1 MTKWCLVF
9 QKVCTQSKS
18 CELWSVLVTA
28 VRQNFYFDGKN
39 SVSCLC
45 CTFSNFTTDAA
56 PYISLGSNRD
66 RSLQKP
72 LTNPSGKKYTFLA
85 GDLRLPWG
93 HQLVT
98 RPKGLRTE
106 KQYGKRQQLSNNST
120 RRGAETHKSSLYWT
134 QCLDQ
139 TQSRVINY
147 SVTEKFLKY
156 FGKQL
161 LTKVQILCCGGKQMR
176 QGFPLWL
183 FYQSL
188 IYVYFPHQHLSNISS
203 PQVDNVSM
211 EGISEQV
218 DTFDIVIHSNIHL
231 C

>member
-1 MTKWCLVF
+1 MTKRCLVF
-9 QKVCTQSKS
+9 QKVFTQSKS
-18 CELWSVLVTA
+18 CDLWSVLVTA

-56 PYISLGSNRD
+56 PYIALGSNRD

-72 LTNPSGKKYTFLA
+72 LTNPSGMKYTFLA

-93 HQLVT
+93 QQLVT
-98 RPKGLRTE
+98 RPKGLRSQ
-106 KQYGKRQQLSNNST
+106 KQGGKRQQLSNNST
-120 RRGAETHKSSLYWT
+120 RRGAQTQKSSLYWT

-139 TQSRVINY
+139 TQSRVISY
-147 SVTEKFLKY
+147 SV
-156 FGKQL
+156 
-161 LTKVQILCCGGKQMR
+161 TKVQILCCGGKQMR

-188 IYVYFPHQHLSNISS
+188 IYVYFPHQHLSSISS
-203 PQVDNVSM
+203 PQVDNVSL
-211 EGISEQV
+211 ERFSEQV
-218 DTFDIVIHSNIHL
+218 DMFDIVIHSNIHL